1 MTNQSKIVAT
11 VTAAFVVGLAAPT
24 LLIWNPLDWAWADS
38 VVGRAHSHEGA
49 VQTEQERWA
58 CSMHPTVI
66 LDEPGDCPICGMKLT
81 KVRNNPTPTPVAT
94 ERKVVLW
101 RAPMDPSFTSDKP
114 GKSPMGMDL
123 VPVYEDAAPLSS
135 GAVRVDPNFLQN
147 FSVRTAVAKQG
158 SIPVE
163 IRTVGTLAHNEE
175 TVVSV
180 NTKFDGYI
188 ERAYINNIGEAVTKG
203 DPLFDVYSPQLV
215 TTQQEY
221 LAALDYTEKLSK
233 SAYPEALERA
243 QSLLE
248 AGRERLRYWDVGE
261 NAIARL
267 DETRKIT
274 RTVTV
279 FAPASGFIIS
289 KMGDALEG
297 MRLMPGMTVVKLADH
312 SRLWA
317 EVELYEDDIRH
328 ARKGTRVTV
337 EVRSF
342 PGRKWSGR
350 IVLFD
355 TALDPRT
362 RTLKAFAE
370 IRNPDLRLRPEMF
383 VDVLIRP
390 PGVANAVTVP
400 QQAVLHSGERSIVIV
415 EQQTGVFEPREVQL
429 GIASGDDQEIVEGV
443 AAGEL
448 VVTSSQ
454 FLIDSE
460 SNLRAAISQLLG
472 DRSSPTPA
480 HQH

>member
-1 MTNQSKIVAT
+1 MTNQSKIVAAIA
-11 VTAAFVVGLAAPT
+11 VAFVVGLAAPSVV
-24 LLIWNPLDWAWADS
+24 IWNPLDWAWADS
-38 VVGRAHSHEGA
+38 VVGRKRVEADNAHDEH
-49 VQTEQERWA
+49 ERWTCA
-58 CSMHPTVI
+58 MHPTVI
-66 LDEPGDCPICGMKLT
+66 LDEPGNCPICDMRLT
-81 KVRNNPTPTPVAT
+81 KLASGPPAVSNSAA
-94 ERKVVLW
+94 RKILYW
-101 RAPMDPSFTSDKP
+101 RAPMDPSFTADKP

-123 VPVYEDAAPLSS
+123 IPVYEDEVALAG

-147 FSVRTAVAKQG
+147 FAVRTAVAEQG
-158 SIPVE
+158 NIPIE
-163 IRTVGTLAHNEE
+163 IRTVGTLSHNDES
-175 TVVSV
+175 VVSV
-180 NTKFDGYI
+180 NTKFDGWI
-188 ERAYINNIGEAVTKG
+188 EKAYFHNIGEAVNKG

-215 TTQQEY
+215 ATQQEY
-221 LAALDYTEKLSK
+221 LAALDYSRKISE
-233 SAYPEALERA
+233 SAYPDAVERA
-243 QSLLE
+243 QSLVQ
-248 AGRERLRYWDVGE
+248 AGRERMRYWDVDE

-279 FAPASGFIIS
+279 FAPASGFIVS
-289 KMGDALEG
+289 KMSNSFEG
-297 MRLMPGMTVVKLADH
+297 MRLTAGMTVLKLADH
-312 SRLWA
+312 SRLWVEA
-317 EVELYEDDIRH
+317 EIYEDDIRH
-328 ARKGTRVTV
+328 VRKGTPITV

-350 IVLFD
+350 VVLFD

-362 RTLKAFAE
+362 RTLKAYAE
-370 IRNPDLRLRPEMF
+370 IRNSDMLLRSEMF

-390 PGVANAVTVP
+390 PGVANAVIVP

-415 EQQTGVFEPREVQL
+415 EQRTGVFEPREVRL

-443 AAGEL
+443 AAGERI
-448 VVTSSQ
+448 VTSSQ